1 MDIQLGALVEDT
13 STLST
18 RASTDQVG
26 QKTAT
31 KAGVDIGG
39 VTGVG
44 SLVTARKLGLV
55 TALGLSLL
63 DGHAT
68 RDREA
73 DVGTTLLLLHARLS
87 RKGSGQR
94 GESDSDDGQR
104 ELHFDDED

>member
-1 MDIQLGALVEDT
+1 MVEDT

-44 SLVTARKLGLV
+44 SLVTARELSLV

-63 DGHAT
+63 DGHAAGN
-68 RDREA
+68 RES
-73 DVGTTLLLLHARLS
+73 DVVTTLLALHARLS
-87 RKGSGQR
+87 RKGSSHR

-104 ELHFDDED
+104 ELHFDGDGD